1 MTSTALYIS
10 LWAYLYCVPLSEPG
24 QVFGWVKG
32 GLYKTLKPYLNEWRQ
47 AIYDVLIGCPK
58 CHAGQ
63 IALWY
68 QVWQFSQGRGFDIP
82 FILIAI
88 AGAYA
93 LSTWHQIIEKYL
105 NR

>member
-1 MTSTALYIS
+1 MLETALYIS
-10 LWAYLYCVPLSEPG
+10 LWAYLYTMPLSEPG
-24 QVFGWVKG
+24 QVFGWLRSLLFKWIDPNKEG
-32 GLYKTLKPYLNEWRQ
+32 FREALFK
-47 AIYDVLIGCPK
+47 ALIGCAK

-63 IALWY
+63 VAFWW
-68 QVWQFSQGRGFDIP
+68 QVFCFCEQRTFSMP

-93 LSTWHQIIEKYL
+93 LQTWHQIVETWL

>member
-24 QVFGWVKG
+24 QVFWRVTQFF
-32 GLYKTLKPYLNEWRQ
+32 YKVAPSWIFNPLF
-47 AIYDVLIGCPK
+47 ACPK

-93 LSTWHQIIEKYL
+93 LSTWHQIIEKHL

>member
-1 MTSTALYIS
+1 MQTALYIS
-10 LWAYLYCVPLSEPG
+10 IWAYLFCVPLAEPG
-24 QVFGWVKG
+24 QLFGWLKG
-32 GLYKTLKPYLNEWRQ
+32 MLYKVCPEWLFKPL
-47 AIYDVLIGCPK
+47 IYCPK

-63 IALWY
+63 VALWY
-68 QVWQFSQGRGFDIP
+68 QVLQFSHGGGFDIP

-93 LSTWHQIIEKYL
+93 LQTWHQIVEKYL

>member
-1 MTSTALYIS
+1 MQTALYIS
-10 LWAYLYCVPLSEPG
+10 LWAYLYTMPLSESG
-24 QVFGWVKG
+24 QVFYWWKSL
-32 GLYKTLKPYLNEWRQ
+32 LYIRLDTDESEIQKMLFN
-47 AIYDVLIGCPK
+47 ALIGCAK

-63 IALWY
+63 VAFWW
-68 QVWQFSQGRGFDIP
+68 QVFCFCEHRTFSIP

-93 LSTWHQIIEKYL
+93 LQTWHQIVETWL

>member
-1 MTSTALYIS
+1 MQTAIYIS
-10 LWAYLYCVPLSEPG
+10 LWAYMFTGPLSEPG
-24 QVFGWVKG
+24 QVFGWLKNW
-32 GLYKTLKPYLNEWRQ
+32 LYKTEKPYLNERRQ
-47 AIYDVLIGCPK
+47 MLYNALVGCAK

-63 IALWY
+63 VALWY
-68 QVWQFSQGRGFDIP
+68 QVLQFSHGGGFDIP

-93 LSTWHQIIEKYL
+93 LQTWHQIVEKYL

>member
-1 MTSTALYIS
+1 MTTALYIA
-10 LWAYLYCVPLSEPG
+10 LWSYLYTVPLSEAG
-24 QVFGWVKG
+24 EVFGWLKKR
-32 GLYKTLKPYLNEWRQ
+32 LYRLPDWLFKP
-47 AIYDVLIGCPK
+47 LIGCAK

-63 IALWY
+63 VAFWW
-68 QVWQFSQGRGFDIP
+68 QVWTWHTGGGFDIP

-93 LSTWHQIIEKYL
+93 LTTWHLIVDKWL